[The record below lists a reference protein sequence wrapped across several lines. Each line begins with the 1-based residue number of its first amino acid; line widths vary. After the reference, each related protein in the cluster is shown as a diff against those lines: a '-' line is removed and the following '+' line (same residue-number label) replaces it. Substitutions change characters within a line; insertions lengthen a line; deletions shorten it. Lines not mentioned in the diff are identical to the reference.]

1 MRVYTRFVPVEPA
14 EVACVCATA
23 RMAARALTRV
33 YDRALE
39 PAGIRTSQFS
49 ILARLFEEGPL
60 SLTHLAGRLA
70 MDRTT
75 LARDLRPLE
84 RRGLVSV
91 SVGSDRRVRMAAL
104 TPAGRR
110 LVDEV
115 RPRWKEV
122 QRDVR
127 AQLGPDH
134 VARLM
139 GELRAATALNPA
151 PAPRT

>member
-1 MRVYTRFVPVEPA
+1 MSVEPA
-14 EVACVCATA
+14 EVVCVCATA

-49 ILARLFEEGPL
+49 ILARLLEEGPL
-60 SLTHLAGRLA
+60 PLTRLAGRLA

-84 RRGLVSV
+84 RRGLVTV

-104 TPAGRR
+104 TPAGHR
-110 LVDEV
+110 LVDDV
-115 RPRWKEV
+115 RPLWREV

-127 AQLGPDH
+127 TQLGPDH

-139 GELRAATALNPA
+139 DELRAATAVRPR

>member
-1 MRVYTRFVPVEPA
+1 
-14 EVACVCATA
+14 
-23 RMAARALTRV
+23 
-33 YDRALE
+33 
-39 PAGIRTSQFS
+39 
-49 ILARLFEEGPL
+49 
-60 SLTHLAGRLA
+60 

-91 SVGSDRRVRMAAL
+91 SVGRDRRVRMAAL

-122 QRDVR
+122 QREVR
-127 AQLGPDH
+127 TQLGNDH

-139 GELRAATALNPA
+139 DELRAATALSPA

>member
-1 MRVYTRFVPVEPA
+1 MTVEPA
-14 EVACVCATA
+14 EIVCICATA
-23 RMAARALTRV
+23 RMAARSLTRV

-49 ILARLFEEGPL
+49 ILARLLEEGPL
-60 SLTHLAGRLA
+60 SVTHLAGRLA

-91 SVGSDRRVRMAAL
+91 SVGTDRRVRIAELTAA
-104 TPAGRR
+104 GHR

-115 RPRWKEV
+115 RPLWRGV
-122 QRDVR
+122 QREVR
-127 AQLGPDH
+127 SQLGADS

-139 GELRAATALNPA
+139 DELRAATAISPA
-151 PAPRT
+151 TAPRT

>member
-1 MRVYTRFVPVEPA
+1 MATEPA
-14 EVACVCATA
+14 EVICVCATA
-23 RMAARALTRV
+23 RMAARSLTRI

-39 PAGIRTSQFS
+39 PAGIRTTQFS
-49 ILARLFEEGPL
+49 VLARLLEEGPL
-60 SLTHLAGRLA
+60 PLTHLAGRLA

-84 RRGLVSV
+84 RRGLVAI
-91 SVGSDRRVRMAAL
+91 SVGADRRVRMAAL
-104 TPAGRR
+104 TPGGRR

-115 RPRWKEV
+115 RPLWKQV

-127 AQLGPDH
+127 AELGPDR

-139 GELRAATALNPA
+139 DELRAATALRLGPA
-151 PAPRT
+151 PQT

>member
-1 MRVYTRFVPVEPA
+1 MSVEPA
-14 EVACVCATA
+14 EIVCICATA
-23 RMAARALTRV
+23 RMAARSLTRV

-49 ILARLFEEGPL
+49 ILARLLEEGPL
-60 SLTHLAGRLA
+60 SVSHLAGRLA

-91 SVGSDRRVRMAAL
+91 SVGADRRVRMAEL
-104 TPAGRR
+104 TPAGNR

-115 RPRWKEV
+115 RPLWKQV

-127 AQLGPDH
+127 SQLGTDR

-139 GELRAATALNPA
+139 DELRAATAISAA

>member
-1 MRVYTRFVPVEPA
+1 MATEPA
-14 EVACVCATA
+14 EVICVCATA
-23 RMAARALTRV
+23 RMAARSLTRI

-39 PAGIRTSQFS
+39 PAGIRTTQFS
-49 ILARLFEEGPL
+49 VLARLLEEGPL
-60 SLTHLAGRLA
+60 PLTHLAGRLA

-84 RRGLVSV
+84 RRGLVAI
-91 SVGSDRRVRMAAL
+91 SVGADRRVRMAAL

-115 RPRWKEV
+115 RPLWKQV

-139 GELRAATALNPA
+139 DELRAAIAINPA
-151 PAPRT
+151 PAPLT

>member
-1 MRVYTRFVPVEPA
+1 MATEPA
-14 EVACVCATA
+14 EVICVCATA
-23 RMAARALTRV
+23 RMAARSLTRI

-39 PAGIRTSQFS
+39 PAGIRTTQFS
-49 ILARLFEEGPL
+49 VLARLLEEAPL
-60 SLTHLAGRLA
+60 PLTHLAGRLA

-84 RRGLVSV
+84 RRGLVAI
-91 SVGSDRRVRMAAL
+91 SVGTDRRVRMAEL

-115 RPRWKEV
+115 RPLWKQV

-139 GELRAATALNPA
+139 DELRAATALSSVQP
-151 PAPRT
+151 PQT

>member
-1 MRVYTRFVPVEPA
+1 MSVEPA
-14 EVACVCATA
+14 EIVCICATA
-23 RMAARALTRV
+23 RMAARSLTRV

-49 ILARLFEEGPL
+49 ILARLLEEGPL
-60 SLTHLAGRLA
+60 SVSHLARRLA

-91 SVGSDRRVRMAAL
+91 TVGVDRRVRMAEL
-104 TPAGRR
+104 TAAGNR

-115 RPRWKEV
+115 RPLWKQV

-127 AQLGPDH
+127 SQLGTDR

-139 GELRAATALNPA
+139 DELRAATALG
-151 PAPRT
+151 TS

>member
-1 MRVYTRFVPVEPA
+1 
-14 EVACVCATA
+14 
-23 RMAARALTRV
+23 MAARSLTRV
-33 YDRALE
+33 YDQALQ

-60 SLTHLAGRLA
+60 PLTHLAGRLA

-91 SVGSDRRVRMAAL
+91 SVGTDRRVRMAAL
-104 TPAGRR
+104 TASGRR
-110 LVDEV
+110 LVDDV
-115 RPRWKEV
+115 RPRWRTV
-122 QRDVR
+122 QREVR
-127 AQLGPDH
+127 AELGADR

-139 GELRAATALNPA
+139 DELRAAMALSPA
-151 PAPRT
+151 PAPPT

>member
-1 MRVYTRFVPVEPA
+1 MATEPA
-14 EVACVCATA
+14 EVICVCATA
-23 RMAARALTRV
+23 RMAARSLTRI

-39 PAGIRTSQFS
+39 PAGIRTTQFS
-49 ILARLFEEGPL
+49 VLARLLEEAPL
-60 SLTHLAGRLA
+60 PLTHLAGRLA

-84 RRGLVSV
+84 RRGLVAI
-91 SVGSDRRVRMAAL
+91 SVGADRRVRMAEL

-115 RPRWKEV
+115 RPLWKQV

-139 GELRAATALNPA
+139 DELRAAIAINPA
-151 PAPRT
+151 PAPLT

>member
-1 MRVYTRFVPVEPA
+1 VSVEPA
-14 EVACVCATA
+14 EIVCICATA
-23 RMAARALTRV
+23 RMAARSLTRV

-49 ILARLFEEGPL
+49 ILARLLEEGPL
-60 SLTHLAGRLA
+60 SVSHLAGRLA

-91 SVGSDRRVRMAAL
+91 SVGADRRVRMAEL
-104 TPAGRR
+104 TPAGNR

-115 RPRWKEV
+115 RPLWKQV

-127 AQLGPDH
+127 SQLGTDR

-139 GELRAATALNPA
+139 DELRAATAISAA

>member
-1 MRVYTRFVPVEPA
+1 M
-14 EVACVCATA
+14 CATA

-49 ILARLFEEGPL
+49 ILARLLEEGPL
-60 SLTHLAGRLA
+60 SVTHLAARLA

-91 SVGSDRRVRMAAL
+91 SVGSDRRVRMADL
-104 TPAGRR
+104 TQAGIR

-115 RPRWKEV
+115 RPLWKSV

-127 AQLGPDH
+127 TQLGPDR

-139 GELRAATALNPA
+139 DELRAATAVRPA

>member
-1 MRVYTRFVPVEPA
+1 M
-14 EVACVCATA
+14 CATA
-23 RMAARALTRV
+23 RMAARSLTRV
-33 YDRALE
+33 YDQALQ

-60 SLTHLAGRLA
+60 PLTHLAGRLA

-84 RRGLVSV
+84 RRGFVSV
-91 SVGSDRRVRMAAL
+91 SVGADRRVRMAAL
-104 TPAGRR
+104 TAAGRR
-110 LVDEV
+110 LVDDV
-115 RPRWKEV
+115 RPRWKSV

-127 AQLGPDH
+127 AELGADH

-139 GELRAATALNPA
+139 DELRAAMAISPA
-151 PAPRT
+151 PSPPT

>member
-1 MRVYTRFVPVEPA
+1 MATEPA
-14 EVACVCATA
+14 EVICVCATA
-23 RMAARALTRV
+23 RMAARSLTRI

-39 PAGIRTSQFS
+39 PAGIRTTQFS
-49 ILARLFEEGPL
+49 VLARLLEEGPL
-60 SLTHLAGRLA
+60 PLTHLAGRLA

-75 LARDLRPLE
+75 LARDLGPLE
-84 RRGLVSV
+84 RRGLVAI
-91 SVGSDRRVRMAAL
+91 SVGADRRVRMAAL

-115 RPRWKEV
+115 RPLWKQV

-127 AQLGPDH
+127 AELGPDR

-139 GELRAATALNPA
+139 DELRAATALRLGPA
-151 PAPRT
+151 PQT

>member
-1 MRVYTRFVPVEPA
+1 MRIAPA
-14 EVACVCATA
+14 PY
-23 RMAARALTRV
+23 AANAAKIHPKKTRV

-49 ILARLFEEGPL
+49 ILARLLEEGPL
-60 SLTHLAGRLA
+60 SVTHLAGRLA

-104 TPAGRR
+104 TAAGHR
-110 LVDEV
+110 LVDDVRPLWKQVQREV
-115 RPRWKEV
+115 RAE
-122 QRDVR
+122 
-127 AQLGPDH
+127 LGPDR
-134 VARLM
+134 VGRLM
-139 GELRAATALNPA
+139 AELRAATALSPA

>member
-1 MRVYTRFVPVEPA
+1 MPVEPA
-14 EVACVCATA
+14 EVACVCAAA
-23 RMAARALTRV
+23 RMAARSLTRV

-49 ILARLFEEGPL
+49 ILARLLEEGPL
-60 SLTHLAGRLA
+60 SVTHLAGRLA

-75 LARDLRPLE
+75 LARDLGPLE
-84 RRGLVSV
+84 RRGLVTV
-91 SVGSDRRVRMAAL
+91 SVGTDRRVRMAAL
-104 TPAGRR
+104 TAAGHR

-115 RPRWKEV
+115 RPLWREV

-127 AQLGPDH
+127 SQLGADR

-139 GELRAATALNPA
+139 DELRAATAISPA
-151 PAPRT
+151 LTPRT

>member
-1 MRVYTRFVPVEPA
+1 MIVEPA
-14 EVACVCATA
+14 EIVCICATA
-23 RMAARALTRV
+23 RMAARSLTRV

-49 ILARLFEEGPL
+49 ILARLLEEGPL
-60 SLTHLAGRLA
+60 SVTHLAGRLA

-91 SVGSDRRVRMAAL
+91 SVGTDRRVRIAELTAA
-104 TPAGRR
+104 GHR

-115 RPRWKEV
+115 RPLWRGV
-122 QRDVR
+122 QREVR
-127 AQLGPDH
+127 SQLGADR

-139 GELRAATALNPA
+139 DELRAATAISPA
-151 PAPRT
+151 TAPRT

>member
-1 MRVYTRFVPVEPA
+1 MTVEPA
-14 EVACVCATA
+14 EIACVCATA
-23 RMAARALTRV
+23 RMAARSLTRV

-49 ILARLFEEGPL
+49 ILARLLEEGPL
-60 SLTHLAGRLA
+60 SVTHLAGRLA

-84 RRGLVSV
+84 RRGLVLI
-91 SVGSDRRVRMAAL
+91 SVGTDRRVRMAEL
-104 TPAGRR
+104 TGAGHR

-115 RPRWKEV
+115 RPLWKQV

-127 AQLGPDH
+127 AQLGADR

-139 GELRAATALNPA
+139 DELRAATAMSPA

>member
-1 MRVYTRFVPVEPA
+1 MATEPA
-14 EVACVCATA
+14 EVICVCATA
-23 RMAARALTRV
+23 RMAARSLTRI

-39 PAGIRTSQFS
+39 PAGIRTTQFS
-49 ILARLFEEGPL
+49 VLARLLEEAPL
-60 SLTHLAGRLA
+60 PLTHLAGRLA

-75 LARDLRPLE
+75 LARDLGPLE
-84 RRGLVSV
+84 RRGLVAI
-91 SVGSDRRVRMAAL
+91 SVGADRRVRMAEL

-115 RPRWKEV
+115 RPLWKQV

-127 AQLGPDH
+127 AELGPDR

-139 GELRAATALNPA
+139 DELRAATALRLGPA
-151 PAPRT
+151 PQT

>member
-1 MRVYTRFVPVEPA
+1 MATEPA
-14 EVACVCATA
+14 EVICVCATA
-23 RMAARALTRV
+23 RMAARSLTRI

-39 PAGIRTSQFS
+39 PAGIRTTQFS
-49 ILARLFEEGPL
+49 VLARLLEEGPL
-60 SLTHLAGRLA
+60 ALTHLAGRLA

-84 RRGLVSV
+84 RRGLVAI
-91 SVGSDRRVRMAAL
+91 SVGADRRVRMAEL

-115 RPRWKEV
+115 RPLWKQV

-139 GELRAATALNPA
+139 DELRAAIAINPA
-151 PAPRT
+151 PAPLT

>member
-1 MRVYTRFVPVEPA
+1 MATEPA
-14 EVACVCATA
+14 EVICVCATA
-23 RMAARALTRV
+23 RMAARSLTRI

-39 PAGIRTSQFS
+39 PAGIRTTQFS
-49 ILARLFEEGPL
+49 VLARLLEEGPL
-60 SLTHLAGRLA
+60 PLTHLAGRLA

-75 LARDLRPLE
+75 LARDLGPLE
-84 RRGLVSV
+84 RRGLVAI
-91 SVGSDRRVRMAAL
+91 SVGADRRVRMAEL

-115 RPRWKEV
+115 RPLWKQV

-139 GELRAATALNPA
+139 DELRAATALSLGPA
-151 PAPRT
+151 PQT

>member
-1 MRVYTRFVPVEPA
+1 MSVEPA
-14 EVACVCATA
+14 EIVCICATA
-23 RMAARALTRV
+23 RMAARSLTRV

-39 PAGIRTSQFS
+39 PVGIRTSQFS
-49 ILARLFEEGPL
+49 ILARLLEEGPL
-60 SLTHLAGRLA
+60 SVSHLAGRLA

-91 SVGSDRRVRMAAL
+91 SVGADRRVRMAEL
-104 TPAGRR
+104 TPAGNR

-115 RPRWKEV
+115 RPLWKQV

-127 AQLGPDH
+127 SQLGTDR

-139 GELRAATALNPA
+139 DELRAATAISAA

>member
-1 MRVYTRFVPVEPA
+1 MSAEPA
-14 EVACVCATA
+14 EIACVCATA
-23 RMAARALTRV
+23 RMAARSLTRV

-49 ILARLFEEGPL
+49 ILARLLEEGPL
-60 SLTHLAGRLA
+60 SVTHLAGRLA

-84 RRGLVSV
+84 RRGLVAV
-91 SVGSDRRVRMAAL
+91 SVGVDRRVRMAEL
-104 TPAGRR
+104 TGEGHR

-115 RPRWKEV
+115 RPLWKDV

-127 AQLGPDH
+127 AQLGRDR

-139 GELRAATALNPA
+139 EELRAATAISPA

>member
-1 MRVYTRFVPVEPA
+1 MATESA
-14 EVACVCATA
+14 EVICVCATA
-23 RMAARALTRV
+23 RMAARSLTRI

-39 PAGIRTSQFS
+39 PAGIRTTQFS
-49 ILARLFEEGPL
+49 VLARLLEEGPL
-60 SLTHLAGRLA
+60 PLTHLAGRLA

-84 RRGLVSV
+84 RRGLVAI
-91 SVGSDRRVRMAAL
+91 SVGTDRRVRMAEL

-115 RPRWKEV
+115 RPLWKQV

-139 GELRAATALNPA
+139 DELRAATALSSVQP
-151 PAPRT
+151 PQT

>member
-1 MRVYTRFVPVEPA
+1 MSTEPA
-14 EVACVCATA
+14 EVICVCATA
-23 RMAARALTRV
+23 RMAARSLTRI

-39 PAGIRTSQFS
+39 PAGIRTTQFS
-49 ILARLFEEGPL
+49 VLARLLEEGPL
-60 SLTHLAGRLA
+60 PLTHLAGRLA

-84 RRGLVSV
+84 RRGLVAI
-91 SVGSDRRVRMAAL
+91 SVGADRRVRMAEL
-104 TPAGRR
+104 TPAGSR

-115 RPRWKEV
+115 RPLWKQV

-139 GELRAATALNPA
+139 DEMRAATALS
-151 PAPRT
+151 PR

>member
-1 MRVYTRFVPVEPA
+1 MSVEPA

-23 RMAARALTRV
+23 RMAARSLTRV

-39 PAGIRTSQFS
+39 PAGIRTTQFS
-49 ILARLFEEGPL
+49 ILARLLEEGPL
-60 SLTHLAGRLA
+60 PLTHLAGRLA

-84 RRGLVSV
+84 RRGLVAV
-91 SVGSDRRVRMAAL
+91 SVGADRRVRMAEL
-104 TPAGRR
+104 TSAGRR

-115 RPRWKEV
+115 RPLWRAV
-122 QRDVR
+122 QHDVR
-127 AQLGPDH
+127 AQLGRDR

-139 GELRAATALNPA
+139 DELRAATGVTPP

>member
-1 MRVYTRFVPVEPA
+1 MPVEPA
-14 EVACVCATA
+14 EVACVCAAA
-23 RMAARALTRV
+23 RMAARSLTRV

-49 ILARLFEEGPL
+49 ILARLLEEGPL
-60 SLTHLAGRLA
+60 SVTHLAGRLA

-84 RRGLVSV
+84 RRGLVAV
-91 SVGSDRRVRMAAL
+91 SVGTDRRVRMAAL
-104 TPAGRR
+104 TAAGRR

-115 RPRWKEV
+115 RPLWREA

-127 AQLGPDH
+127 AQLGADR
-134 VARLM
+134 VTRLM
-139 GELRAATALNPA
+139 DELRAATAV
-151 PAPRT
+151 RSR

>member
-1 MRVYTRFVPVEPA
+1 MATEPA
-14 EVACVCATA
+14 EVICVCATA
-23 RMAARALTRV
+23 RMAARSLTRI

-39 PAGIRTSQFS
+39 PAGIRTTQFS
-49 ILARLFEEGPL
+49 VLARLLEEGPL
-60 SLTHLAGRLA
+60 PLTRLARRLA

-84 RRGLVSV
+84 RRGLVAISI
-91 SVGSDRRVRMAAL
+91 GADRRVRMAEL
-104 TPAGRR
+104 TPAGNR

-115 RPRWKEV
+115 RPLWKDV

-127 AQLGPDH
+127 AQLGPDR

-139 GELRAATALNPA
+139 DELRAATALS
-151 PAPRT
+151 PR

>member
-1 MRVYTRFVPVEPA
+1 MATEPA
-14 EVACVCATA
+14 EVICVCATA
-23 RMAARALTRV
+23 RMAARSLTRI

-39 PAGIRTSQFS
+39 PAGIRTTQFS
-49 ILARLFEEGPL
+49 VLARLLEEGPL
-60 SLTHLAGRLA
+60 PLTHLAGRLA

-84 RRGLVSV
+84 RRGLVAI
-91 SVGSDRRVRMAAL
+91 SVGADRRVRMAEL

-115 RPRWKEV
+115 RPLWKQV

-139 GELRAATALNPA
+139 DELRAAIAINPA
-151 PAPRT
+151 PAPLT

>member
-1 MRVYTRFVPVEPA
+1 MPVEPA
-14 EVACVCATA
+14 EIACVCATA
-23 RMAARALTRV
+23 RMAARSLTRV

-49 ILARLFEEGPL
+49 ILARLLEEGPL
-60 SLTHLAGRLA
+60 SVTHLAGRLA

-84 RRGLVSV
+84 RRGLVIV
-91 SVGSDRRVRMAAL
+91 SVGIDRRVRMAEL
-104 TPAGRR
+104 TAAGHR

-115 RPRWKEV
+115 RPLWKQV

-127 AQLGPDH
+127 AQLGADR

-139 GELRAATALNPA
+139 DELRAATAISPG

>member
-1 MRVYTRFVPVEPA
+1 MSVEPA

-23 RMAARALTRV
+23 RMAARSLTRV

-49 ILARLFEEGPL
+49 ILARLLEEGPL
-60 SLTHLAGRLA
+60 SVTHLAGRLA

-91 SVGSDRRVRMAAL
+91 SVGTDRRVRIAAL
-104 TPAGRR
+104 TAAGHR

-115 RPRWKEV
+115 RPLWKEV

-127 AQLGPDH
+127 AQLGADR

-139 GELRAATALNPA
+139 DELRAATALSPG
-151 PAPRT
+151 PSPRT

>member
-1 MRVYTRFVPVEPA
+1 MATEPA
-14 EVACVCATA
+14 EVICVCATA
-23 RMAARALTRV
+23 RMAARSLTRI

-39 PAGIRTSQFS
+39 PAGIRTTQFS
-49 ILARLFEEGPL
+49 VLARLLEEAPL
-60 SLTHLAGRLA
+60 PLTHLAGRLA

-84 RRGLVSV
+84 RRGLVAI
-91 SVGSDRRVRMAAL
+91 SVGADRRVRMAEL

-115 RPRWKEV
+115 RPLWKQV

-139 GELRAATALNPA
+139 DELRAATALSSVQP
-151 PAPRT
+151 PQT

>member
-1 MRVYTRFVPVEPA
+1 MAVEPA

-23 RMAARALTRV
+23 RMAARSLTRV

-49 ILARLFEEGPL
+49 ILARLLEEGPL
-60 SLTHLAGRLA
+60 SVTHLAGRLA

-91 SVGSDRRVRMAAL
+91 SVGRDRRVRMAAL
-104 TPAGRR
+104 TPAGHR
-110 LVDEV
+110 LVDDV
-115 RPRWKEV
+115 RPLWKEV

-127 AQLGPDH
+127 AQLGFDH

-139 GELRAATALNPA
+139 DELRAATALA
-151 PAPRT
+151 TS

>member
-1 MRVYTRFVPVEPA
+1 MATEPA
-14 EVACVCATA
+14 EVICVCATA
-23 RMAARALTRV
+23 RMAARSLTRV

-49 ILARLFEEGPL
+49 ILARLLEEGPL

-84 RRGLVSV
+84 RRGLVAV
-91 SVGSDRRVRMAAL
+91 SVGADRRVRMAAL
-104 TPAGRR
+104 TADGHR

-115 RPRWKEV
+115 RPLWRAV
-122 QRDVR
+122 QHDVR
-127 AQLGPDH
+127 AQLGRDR
-134 VARLM
+134 VTRLM
-139 GELRAATALNPA
+139 DELRAAMALSPA
-151 PAPRT
+151 PAPPT

>member
-1 MRVYTRFVPVEPA
+1 M
-14 EVACVCATA
+14 CATA

-49 ILARLFEEGPL
+49 ILARLLEEGPL
-60 SLTHLAGRLA
+60 SVSHLAGRLA

-104 TPAGRR
+104 TRAGHR

-115 RPRWKEV
+115 RPLWKSV

-127 AQLGPDH
+127 TQLGPDR
-134 VARLM
+134 VTRLM
-139 GELRAATALNPA
+139 DELRAATAITPA

>member
-1 MRVYTRFVPVEPA
+1 MAMEPA
-14 EVACVCATA
+14 EVICVCATA
-23 RMAARALTRV
+23 RMAARSLTRI

-39 PAGIRTSQFS
+39 PAGIRTTQFS
-49 ILARLFEEGPL
+49 VLARLLEEGPL
-60 SLTHLAGRLA
+60 PLTHLAGRLA

-84 RRGLVSV
+84 RRGLVAI
-91 SVGSDRRVRMAAL
+91 SVGADRRVRMAEL

-110 LVDEV
+110 VVDEV
-115 RPRWKEV
+115 RPLWKQV

-127 AQLGPDH
+127 AELGPDR

-139 GELRAATALNPA
+139 DELRAATTLTLA

>member
-1 MRVYTRFVPVEPA
+1 MATEPA
-14 EVACVCATA
+14 EVICVCATA
-23 RMAARALTRV
+23 RMAARSLTRI

-39 PAGIRTSQFS
+39 PAGIRTTQFS
-49 ILARLFEEGPL
+49 VLARLLEEGPL
-60 SLTHLAGRLA
+60 PLTHLAGRLA

-84 RRGLVSV
+84 RRGLVAI
-91 SVGSDRRVRMAAL
+91 SVGADRRVRMAEL

-115 RPRWKEV
+115 RPLWKQV

-139 GELRAATALNPA
+139 DELRAAIAINPA

>member
-1 MRVYTRFVPVEPA
+1 MAIKPA
-14 EVACVCATA
+14 EVICVCATA
-23 RMAARALTRV
+23 RMAARSLTRI

-39 PAGIRTSQFS
+39 PAGIRTTQFS
-49 ILARLFEEGPL
+49 VLARLLEEGPL
-60 SLTHLAGRLA
+60 PLTHLAGRLA

-84 RRGLVSV
+84 RRGLVAI
-91 SVGSDRRVRMAAL
+91 SVGADRRVRMAAL

-115 RPRWKEV
+115 RPLWKQV

-127 AQLGPDH
+127 AELGPDR

-139 GELRAATALNPA
+139 DELRAATALS
-151 PAPRT
+151 PR

>member
-1 MRVYTRFVPVEPA
+1 MATEPA
-14 EVACVCATA
+14 EVICVCATA
-23 RMAARALTRV
+23 RMAARSLTRI

-39 PAGIRTSQFS
+39 PAGIRTTQFS
-49 ILARLFEEGPL
+49 VLARLLEEGPL
-60 SLTHLAGRLA
+60 PLTHLAGRLA

-75 LARDLRPLE
+75 LARDLGPLE
-84 RRGLVSV
+84 RRGLVAI
-91 SVGSDRRVRMAAL
+91 SVGADRRVRMAAL

-115 RPRWKEV
+115 RPLWKQV

-127 AQLGPDH
+127 AELGPDR

-139 GELRAATALNPA
+139 DELRAATALSLLPA
-151 PAPRT
+151 PQT